1 MGLGDGVPHLDLV
14 GLVLAEDDQ
23 PFTVLLGL
31 EIDLDLVAE
40 LRQRAGVAEFFD
52 GDGSFALVADVHQHL
67 AVADLDHRAAD
78 DLPFFDVAHAAI
90 EPILHA
96 FLGGVS
102 HLLLGPCEDLRL
114 PVVRLH
120 NAVLPPLIDVAG
132 A

>member
-1 MGLGDGVPHLDLV
+1 
-14 GLVLAEDDQ
+14 
-23 PFTVLLGL
+23 
-31 EIDLDLVAE
+31 IDLDLVAE
-40 LRQRAGVAEFFD
+40 LRQHAGVAELLD

-67 AVADLDHRAAD
+67 AVADPDHRAPDALAPRPAD
-78 DLPFFDVAHAAI
+78 ARPFFDVAHAAI

-102 HLLLGPCEDLRL
+102 HLLLGPSEDLRL

-120 NAVLPPLIDVAG
+120 NPVLPPLIDVAG